1 MSQAVAAGA
10 AAPRK
15 EVTGLHRMTQ
25 QGLRELCKKDKLY
38 QTPRL
43 NDVLYLHY
51 QGYQYIECLDEY
63 TELKCLWLECNAISE
78 IEGLE
83 KQSKLRC
90 LFLQN
95 NLIKR
100 IENLGSCPLL
110 DTLNLSSN
118 HIRLIENI
126 GTDVLPVL
134 NTLNI
139 SSNYLKDSESL
150 ARLVDCKTLAVLDL
164 SNNRIDDI
172 LVVKIFEKMPC
183 LKVLVLHGN
192 PVVSRLPQ
200 YRKTLILACK
210 ELTYLDSRPV
220 FPRDRACAEAW
231 KREGY
236 EGERKENRRWNRA
249 DRKKM
254 RDSVNYTIQ
263 LRNRHRPADQQDALI
278 SSTDSEAEAEADKG
292 AERTRV
298 KADLEYGCVDD
309 IWSEVSGDNKEENE
323 STDSSRIADEAT
335 GSQDEELAEHISNR
349 RAKPLDGRPKV
360 LYESQFADNEED
372 AQKEIN
378 KGLAEEVEN
387 TNDNVVAQKEV
398 NETDVKAEEK
408 RGVKRLLIEEVKLE
422 PLDVECKAAEVEK
435 EQADKA
441 GEAVKADKADEAIK
455 HDEAKEEGST
465 EEKEIN
471 PEVKEAQDELK
482 NLLDEVE
489 CKEIPCIVT
498 DEVEAK
504 QIPALVDDK
513 AEDSESKQ
521 IPALIANEVEPKQMT
536 AVATEPESGS
546 ELDQTARAELDKS
559 CQKLKAIA
567 LNEGG
572 DPTPEQIK
580 QNAIDRMYESYGDE
594 IFVEQPEFNKAMLE
608 PEEPKERQEL
618 KAAKKE
624 STGNITTN
632 NIIKTK
638 EQLEYEAECIE
649 ANEIVEYNMQELS
662 SQMDEDLKELS
673 QPLEEIRATQDE
685 LQKDGNNSSDE
696 EKEQDKKKCIE
707 LTTVTH
713 SLRIIEEF
721 SVRRERICAQ
731 EEEQQK
737 VQIEE
742 LEMEKEKEDELDAA
756 FAKALDSCT
765 DDVPMRVFGE
775 GCDQPSHEW
784 HKEECM
790 RQLTITETRTEQHED
805 EEMFKVKPLNANSCA
820 EQAELICEE
829 MSQKLEAEENSL
841 RELLQQ
847 LEDETDVLYDI
858 TSAVEDEELEKLPEP
873 PVDEVCAALIHDLI
887 DELQYQEIING
898 QNIKCF
904 DFGVIE
910 SDEEYSYSADPQTQS
925 IVPPELEDPAGG
937 KSLRECL
944 DAFGNFLTSVK
955 ERKKERKLDRKE
967 TSSSEKVSAAKA
979 LLKSKMKNAYMDE
992 SPREV
997 EAQLAKQEEKRKRRV
1012 AAMADRCFSKRDSY
1026 EDTLEVVDN
1035 KLMIVKKDTGEIQD
1049 LPPPPALISDTE
1061 SESDNDSSAGN
1072 DPDAYDTAEE
1082 INENKSESP
1091 ENRNLRANWP
1101 KADPAELELS
1111 QASLSLKDGDG
1122 VEDQSIDQFYSLE
1135 ARAAFNSLDSEFL
1148 DKLDLQ
1154 KVIGVDGEITVE
1166 GMRSYDELTADDV
1179 VQKAEHPGA
1188 LVKQDEMLKDLIE
1201 RQHLQEERERQME
1214 ELSKD
1219 LGAHKLKCKSITDQ
1233 LESELKEAKATTNFL
1248 QMLNNLECPK
1258 EEELG
1263 EKKPTGNFLKM
1274 LNWGSPKEKELKED
1288 AMEEQQQQEERDEE
1302 LDNGQEYPTIQL
1314 TLGACKLCEIKSQV
1328 ANTKDE
1334 EEEAAEKAKAAAA
1347 EESELKLEEIT
1358 ANSEQVD
1365 EKAEEKSS
1373 NEMGEKSEGKPTPTV
1388 SGNIDDDIISDASTD
1403 YESGEDIAVVEP
1415 PRLPEGALTELFSN
1429 QFDEDGLKLERENE
1443 EALRK
1448 KLFSLPLRAWAS
1460 HNSIDKVGNMA
1471 KEKQVSES
1479 AETTDADDESCE
1491 VDAESCEVEAN
1502 KESKKTANE
1511 DDDDTESGGAIDE
1524 LARNAKRQWAKISQ
1538 KLSEFIEAD
1547 DLKLLDKSQFNEENS
1562 DGDDQEDELEESLKK
1577 LNIIYEE
1584 CEAQIKNARPEYMQV
1599 WHDEEEEANAQ
1610 EIEQARAE
1618 EAEEP
1623 GIDLDKTLE
1632 ANELEETEIENEQET
1647 ELENILE
1654 ANEQQLEE
1662 EETEET
1668 KKQELEQGET
1678 LKAEEQELVLNETE
1692 ETRDQEA
1699 KVDHAEVKE
1708 DKRSTNLEPIGDDQP
1723 LLKNPSKPPIIL
1735 DYFEDNTDT
1744 DSFHTIPEL
1753 KTEEIECNLEI
1764 LDDDAIVK
1772 EVSVNAQV
1780 TYELKNV
1787 CCSTRHV

>member
-95 NLIKR
+95 NLIRR
-100 IENLGSCPLL
+100 IENLGTCPLL

-150 ARLVDCKTLAVLDL
+150 AHLVDCKTLAVLDL

-192 PVVSRLPQ
+192 PVVSRIPQ

-278 SSTDSEAEAEADKG
+278 SSTDSEAEAETDKG

-309 IWSEVSGDNKEENE
+309 IWSEVSGDNKQENE
-323 STDSSRIADEAT
+323 STDSSGAANEAA
-335 GSQDEELAEHISNR
+335 GSQDDELAEELSNP
-349 RAKPLDGRPKV
+349 RAKPLPGRPKV
-360 LYESQFADNEED
+360 LYETQFADNEED
-372 AQKEIN
+372 TQKETN
-378 KGLAEEVEN
+378 KEQAEEVRSEN
-387 TNDNVVAQKEV
+387 TNIKDVTQKEV
-398 NETDVKAEEK
+398 NDVDVKAEEQS
-408 RGVKRLLIEEVKLE
+408 VKRLLIEEVKLE
-422 PLDVECKAAEVEK
+422 PLDVECKTAELENEEVDGADKAHKAVKDDEAKVEAPTEEKAIKSEVREVKDELENGLAEVELK
-435 EQADKA
+435 ETP
-441 GEAVKADKADEAIK
+441 G
-455 HDEAKEEGST
+455 
-465 EEKEIN
+465 
-471 PEVKEAQDELK
+471 L
-482 NLLDEVE
+482 
-489 CKEIPCIVT
+489 VT
-498 DEVEAK
+498 D
-504 QIPALVDDK
+504 
-513 AEDSESKQ
+513 
-521 IPALIANEVEPKQMT
+521 EVEPKQMP
-536 AVATEPESGS
+536 AVIAEPESGS
-546 ELDQTARAELDKS
+546 ELDPTARADLDKS
-559 CQKLKAIA
+559 YQTLKAIA
-567 LNEGG
+567 SNEGG
-572 DPTPEQIK
+572 EPTPEQIK
-580 QNAIDRMYESYGDE
+580 QQAIDRMYESYGDE
-594 IFVEQPEFNKAMLE
+594 ISVEQPEFNKAMLE
-608 PEEPKERQEL
+608 PEEHQQP
-618 KAAKKE
+618 KAANKE
-624 STGNITTN
+624 STANTATN

-638 EQLEYEAECIE
+638 EQLEYEAECLE

-673 QPLEEIRATQDE
+673 QPLEEIRATPDE
-685 LQKDGNNSSDE
+685 SQKDGNNSSDE
-696 EKEQDKKKCIE
+696 EKEQDKRKCIE

-721 SVRRERICAQ
+721 SVRRERMCAQ
-731 EEEQQK
+731 EEQQQK

-742 LEMEKEKEDELDAA
+742 IQTEKDKEDELDAA

-790 RQLTITETRTEQHED
+790 RQLTITEARTEQQDDD
-805 EEMFKVKPLNANSCA
+805 ELFKVRPLNASTCA

-829 MSQKLEAEENSL
+829 MSRKLEDEENSL
-841 RELLQQ
+841 RDLLQQ

-858 TSAVEDEELEKLPEP
+858 TSAADDEELDKLPEP

-910 SDEEYSYSADPQTQS
+910 SDEEYSYSADPKTQS
-925 IVPPELEDPAGG
+925 IVPPDLEDPAGG

-944 DAFGNFLTSVK
+944 DAFGTFLTSVK
-955 ERKKERKLDRKE
+955 ERKKERKLDKKE
-967 TSSSEKVSAAKA
+967 TSSSEKVNAAKA
-979 LLKSKMKNAYMDE
+979 LLKSKMMNPYMDE

-1026 EDTLEVVDN
+1026 EDTLEVVNN
-1035 KLMIVKKDTGEIQD
+1035 KLMIVKKDTGEVED

-1061 SESDNDSSAGN
+1061 SESDIESSDAE
-1072 DPDAYDTAEE
+1072 PDDYETAEE
-1082 INENKSESP
+1082 LTENKAESQKD
-1091 ENRNLRANWP
+1091 RNLRANWP

-1111 QASLSLKDGDG
+1111 KASLSLNDGDS

-1166 GMRSYDELTADDV
+1166 GMRSYDELTADDAA
-1179 VQKAEHPGA
+1179 QKAENPGA

-1233 LESELKEAKATTNFL
+1233 LERELEDAKASTNLL

-1263 EKKPTGNFLKM
+1263 EKKATGNFLKM
-1274 LNWGSPKEKELKED
+1274 LKWGSPKEKELEED
-1288 AMEEQQQQEERDEE
+1288 TIEEQEQQEHRDDE
-1302 LDNGQEYPTIQL
+1302 LDNVQEYPTIQL

-1328 ANTKDE
+1328 PNTKDE

-1347 EESELKLEEIT
+1347 EESKLKLEEIT

-1365 EKAEEKSS
+1365 EKAEEQSS
-1373 NEMGEKSEGKPTPTV
+1373 KEMGEKSVGKPIPNV
-1388 SGNIDDDIISDASTD
+1388 NGNIDDDIISDASTD

-1448 KLFSLPLRAWAS
+1448 QLFSLPLRAWAS
-1460 HNSIDKVGNMA
+1460 QNSIDKVANVA
-1471 KEKQVSES
+1471 KEKQDSES
-1479 AETTDADDESCE
+1479 AATTDVDDESCE
-1491 VDAESCEVEAN
+1491 VESN
-1502 KESKKTANE
+1502 KESNKPAN
-1511 DDDDTESGGAIDE
+1511 DDDDDLDSGGAIDE

-1547 DLKLLDKSQFNEENS
+1547 DLKLLEKSQFNEEDS
-1562 DGDDQEDELEESLKK
+1562 DGDEQEDELEESLKK
-1577 LNIIYEE
+1577 MNIIYEE
-1584 CEAQIKNARPEYMQV
+1584 CETQIKSARPEYMQV

-1610 EIEQARAE
+1610 EINQAPDEEGVELEETKEANEQEVEQPRAE

-1623 GIDLDKTLE
+1623 GIDLDRTLE
-1632 ANELEETEIENEQET
+1632 ANELEVTEIDNEQET
-1647 ELENILE
+1647 ELEKTLE
-1654 ANEQQLEE
+1654 SNEQQLEE
-1662 EETEET
+1662 EETEEI
-1668 KKQELEQGET
+1668 KKQELEQSET
-1678 LKAEEQELVLNETE
+1678 LEAREQDEQIDHTGPKETK
-1692 ETRDQEA
+1692 Q
-1699 KVDHAEVKE
+1699 
-1708 DKRSTNLEPIGDDQP
+1708 STNQGPQPTGDDQ
-1723 LLKNPSKPPIIL
+1723 PSKPPIIL

-1744 DSFHTIPEL
+1744 ESFHTIPEL
-1753 KTEEIECNLEI
+1753 KTDEIECNLEI
-1764 LDDDAIVK
+1764 LNDDGDAVVK
-1772 EVSVNAQV
+1772 EVCVNAQV
-1780 TYELKNV
+1780 TYELKK
-1787 CCSTRHV
+1787 